1 MAPDRRRVAADLVA
15 QHGAAV
21 YALCRAMVRDDQLAE
36 DLSQDA
42 FARAFG
48 ALDEFRGEASPRTWL
63 LAIARNRCLDHLA
76 RVKRAP
82 WQDEPEPDEHPS
94 DHRDVLSLLADR
106 DDAERALSVL
116 DETSRALVVLHFGH
130 GVDYRD
136 LAHAFDLREGTL
148 RMRISR
154 SLARMRDALLPPP
167 DDDLEHEVAAE
178 RSIARGA
185 TDELALDLDFAEEV
199 PTGQIARP
207 PLYEHLPQ
215 RLVTRLH
222 ALAAAL

>member
-1 MAPDRRRVAADLVA
+1 MTPDRRRSAAAELVEL
-15 QHGAAV
+15 HGAAV

-76 RVKRAP
+76 RVRRAP
-82 WQDEPEPDEHPS
+82 WQDDPEPDEQPS

-106 DDAERALSVL
+106 DDAQRALSVL

-167 DDDLEHEVAAE
+167 EDDLELDFEAE
-178 RSIARGA
+178 RSISR
-185 TDELALDLDFAEEV
+185 DFADEV
-199 PTGQIARP
+199 PTGRIARS
-207 PLYEHLPQ
+207 PLFEHLPH
-215 RLVTRLH
+215 RLH
-222 ALAAAL
+222 TLLRALAEAQ

>member
-1 MAPDRRRVAADLVA
+1 MNAERRRAAAAALVE

-21 YALCRAMVRDDQLAE
+21 YALCRAMVRDDLLAE

-82 WQDEPEPDEHPS
+82 WQDDLPEPDAHPS

-106 DDAERALSVL
+106 DDAARALSVL

-130 GVDYRD
+130 GVDYRE
-136 LAHAFDLREGTL
+136 LADAFDLREGTL

-167 DDDLEHEVAAE
+167 GDDQLELE
-178 RSIARGA
+178 RSVERSF
-185 TDELALDLDFAEEV
+185 DLDVDFDDEV
-199 PTGQIARP
+199 PTDQIAPP
-207 PLYEHLPQ
+207 PLFERMPHGLHA
-215 RLVTRLH
+215 RLH
-222 ALAAAL
+222 ALAEAL